1 MGLYPL
7 RRVLSD
13 PLGCHSGGEDNEIS
27 RESTLLVRTT
37 SFFSCLSSS
46 KVAFGWYVFFNLTH
60 SHAKGKMMITKRTQM
75 KPTSF
80 SESKPRVARWVMATL
95 GFVIAVGCEGTAA
108 QASVINV
115 PEDELTIQDAVD
127 AAVSGDTI
135 MVGPGEYAGAWI
147 DNKTVKIIGSGPDTR
162 ITTGIPPWGDGLDL
176 FQAADTEISNLA
188 IELLGPSTG
197 GVVVISADNCTV
209 RDLKVTATWCGIY
222 SEVSDNVVITGN
234 NISGTLSYGIWAQGV
249 NSASITNNTIQ
260 REMWRAIA
268 FNWAYD
274 SVISNN
280 MIDRVISPPLHPWW
294 NGAIDIDNGANNIVR
309 SNQIMGEG
317 RSAIHLYRTHNNS
330 ILDNDCSGYTC
341 KWLGQSWNV
350 CQFWDSG
357 YSSGNTVSGNIWG
370 PVAPESTLATVVI
383 AFRLGGSPRD
393 DNILDND
400 YRQYNNVPGWT
411 EADPDGPGCVLLT
424 VGTQNNFVCES
435 GHFPRGTDAKSQVM
449 DLGVNNRV
457 VGHDADNVISPGIG
471 QRLRKIQAQI
481 DALPAEEVEDTER
494 P

>member
-1 MGLYPL
+1 
-7 RRVLSD
+7 
-13 PLGCHSGGEDNEIS
+13 
-27 RESTLLVRTT
+27 
-37 SFFSCLSSS
+37 
-46 KVAFGWYVFFNLTH
+46 
-60 SHAKGKMMITKRTQM
+60 MMITKRTKM

-80 SESKPRVARWVMATL
+80 SESKPQVARWVMATL
-95 GFVIAVGCEGTAA
+95 GFVIAVGFAGTAA

-115 PEDELTIQDAVD
+115 PADKPTIQDAVN

-135 MVGPGEYAGAWI
+135 MVAPGEYAGAWI
-147 DNKTVKIIGSGPDTR
+147 EKTVKIIGSGPGTR
-162 ITTGIPPWGDGLDL
+162 ITTGTPPWGDGLDV
-176 FQAADTEISNLA
+176 FQAAGTEISNLA
-188 IELLGPSTG
+188 IELLGFSTG
-197 GVVVISADNCTV
+197 GVWVRSADNCTV

-222 SEVSDNVVITGN
+222 SDYSDNVVITGN
-234 NISGTLSYGIWAQGV
+234 NISGTLYHGIWAQVV
-249 NSASITNNTIQ
+249 NSASITNNTIKG
-260 REMWRAIA
+260 EMYRAIA
-268 FNWAYD
+268 FNGAYD

-280 MIDRVISPPLHPWW
+280 MIDRVISPPSHPWW

-317 RSAIHLYRTHNNS
+317 RSAIHLYRTYNNS
-330 ILDNDCSGYTC
+330 ILDNNCSGYTG

-357 YSSGNTVSGNIWG
+357 YSSGNTISGNLWG

-383 AFRLGGSPRD
+383 SWRSGAAPRD

-400 YRQYNNVPGWT
+400 YRRYSAVPGWS
-411 EADPDGPGCVLLT
+411 EANPDGPGCVLLT
-424 VGTQNNFVCES
+424 VGTQNNFVFES
-435 GHFPRGTDAKSQVM
+435 GHFPQDTDAKLQVM
-449 DLGVNNRV
+449 DLGINNRV

-471 QRLRKIQAQI
+471 QRLKEIQAQI